1 MLAVLPVQNLTGDPG
16 QEYLADGLTEE
27 IIADLGS
34 LNPQR
39 LGVIAR
45 TSAMA
50 YKQRDKT
57 VQQIGRE
64 LGVDYVLESSLREG
78 PGHVRF
84 TAQLI
89 RTQSQTHLWAYNYD
103 RPMADVLA
111 LQGELARTVAEEI
124 RIGLPR
130 ETEARLATP
139 HSVQPDAYD
148 AYVRGRYHWNER
160 TAGEVRTAIQL
171 FQQAIARDPGFAP
184 AYASLADCYVLL
196 TMMREA
202 PPAEMMPK
210 AKDAVLKALAL
221 DDSLADAHTVLGEIT
236 EVSEWDW
243 AGAER
248 AFRRGVD
255 LDPNNSNAHH
265 QYAIYLAT
273 MGRFPEALSEIQ
285 RTQQVDPISPVS
297 FSSMGWIYVRGHQ
310 PDRAIAECKKS
321 LDLDAKY
328 VRGHLCIGEAY
339 EEKRDFRKAA
349 EEFLEG
355 KVLSGLAPQQLEEL
369 RQGLQQSG
377 YVGYFRAR
385 LRQLQNR
392 KAYVS
397 PYDLA
402 DLTLRIGDRE
412 AALKWLEAAYAEH
425 SPYLVF
431 LRIEPRMDTLRPD
444 PRFQDLIRRIGLEG
458 IQFAPLAAG
467 Q

>member
-1 MLAVLPVQNLTGDPG
+1 
-16 QEYLADGLTEE
+16 
-27 IIADLGS
+27 
-34 LNPQR
+34 
-39 LGVIAR
+39 
-45 TSAMA
+45 
-50 YKQRDKT
+50 
-57 VQQIGRE
+57 
-64 LGVDYVLESSLREG
+64 
-78 PGHVRF
+78 
-84 TAQLI
+84 
-89 RTQSQTHLWAYNYD
+89 
-103 RPMADVLA
+103 
-111 LQGELARTVAEEI
+111 
-124 RIGLPR
+124 
-130 ETEARLATP
+130 
-139 HSVQPDAYD
+139 
-148 AYVRGRYHWNER
+148 
-160 TAGEVRTAIQL
+160 
-171 FQQAIARDPGFAP
+171 
-184 AYASLADCYVLL
+184 
-196 TMMREA
+196 
-202 PPAEMMPK
+202 
-210 AKDAVLKALAL
+210 
-221 DDSLADAHTVLGEIT
+221 
-236 EVSEWDW
+236 
-243 AGAER
+243 
-248 AFRRGVD
+248 
-255 LDPNNSNAHH
+255 
-265 QYAIYLAT
+265 
-273 MGRFPEALSEIQ
+273 
-285 RTQQVDPISPVS
+285 
-297 FSSMGWIYVRGHQ
+297 MGWIYVRGHQ